1 MEIRI
6 VAKKLLRILIEIIE
20 VKLLEMIRI
29 LSIIR
34 MSKIIIKTL
43 IMKTILINL
52 KK

>member
-6 VAKKLLRILIEIIE
+6 VAKTLLRILIEIIE